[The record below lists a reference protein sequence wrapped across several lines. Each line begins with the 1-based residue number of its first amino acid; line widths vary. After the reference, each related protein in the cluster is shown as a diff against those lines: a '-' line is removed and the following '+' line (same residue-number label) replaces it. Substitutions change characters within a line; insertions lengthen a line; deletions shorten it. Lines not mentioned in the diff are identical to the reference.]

1 MTQDAICNLLST
13 AQEKANSL
21 NSKLDPQLTQN
32 YRELMIE
39 NWGLSIEYWK
49 PLGTFCG
56 SWLHFCGNDLFQASK
71 TITKDKAL
79 DMHLHDTEAVC
90 IF

>member
-1 MTQDAICNLLST
+1 MTQDAIRSLLST
-13 AQEKANSL
+13 AQEKADSL

-39 NWGLSIEYWK
+39 NWGLR
-49 PLGTFCG
+49 TFCG

-71 TITKDKAL
+71 TTTKDKAL